1 MEKIYYV
8 TQDTTGRNIELTG
21 LPFTNVNQDNII
33 GIINLD
39 QKDPLYTP
47 MDQANIVNM
56 SYAAGVLEI
65 TLSDTVP
72 SITAGEKLMI
82 KLYFDDDGKASS
94 GDVTD
99 ARDKVMGGTGYGTGK
114 TGRSVKEVYD
124 QIGTKDSSDGTEP
137 TSLFGW
143 FRRLWSQMVVGST
156 TYARE
161 SSVNHNSTTV
171 ITVAEDVQT
180 KVGTNADNASDSSG
194 SGTIFG
200 KLRAIIDLLK
210 NGSYGLSEIESEV
223 ANAGTAAGTAANKAE
238 SADTK
243 LGDKDDSA
251 DDTTT
256 GSVFARLRAIINK
269 IGTSADA
276 STATTLFGW
285 IKKVWNY
292 LTDDIATSIG
302 AASSA
307 AGNAASSALSAAS
320 DASDIKTAVGSKSDS
335 AAETSSSSLFSWV
348 KKIRDYLVGI
358 VTTNPYAKD
367 SSVKDGNDTAI
378 SVTKDVQGKIGAK
391 DSSDDAEPSTL
402 FAWFRRLYM
411 NIQSV
416 YSHVYDA
423 QNTKSAV
430 SEAAS
435 ANTKIGTNS
444 DAAVEIS
451 GSGTIFGRLRAI
463 IDNYLDNS
471 QYGLSKIYTDTAK
484 DSSVKTNV
492 GGTDY
497 TAIGELRDN
506 NHGLSALLAKL
517 AQIIAD
523 IGTIQTETEILSL
536 PNAARIDIVT
546 PEQSSGA
553 ISNLQIH
560 ANVMYHLGDLT
571 ALSLIMV
578 EPSDLTIYNEF
589 VVCFFCQ
596 TGFTLQITHWDANT
610 QVLFNSGATCEAG
623 HYYILSVVDNLALL
637 AKF

>member
-39 QKDPLYTP
+39 QQDPLYTP
-47 MDQANIVNM
+47 MDQANIVNI

-94 GDVTD
+94 GDVTE
-99 ARDKVMGGTGYGTGK
+99 ARDKEKCGTGYGTGK

-156 TYARE
+156 TYAKE
-161 SSVNHNSTTV
+161 TSVNHNNTTV
-171 ITVAEDVQT
+171 ITVAENVQT
-180 KVGTNADNASDSSG
+180 KVGAKDSSDSEEPATLFAWFRRQWQKIQSIFNAVSETTNNVTTSAIEQAKAANNKIGANADSASDMVG

-200 KLRAIIDLLK
+200 KLRAIIELLK
-210 NGSYGLSEIESEV
+210 NGSYGLSEISTAV
-223 ANAGTAAGTAANKAE
+223 DNAGTAAGTAANKAE
-238 SADTK
+238 SADEK
-243 LGDKDDSA
+243 LGDKGDSA
-251 DDTTT
+251 DDTTA
-256 GSVFARLRAIINK
+256 GSVFARMRAIIN
-269 IGTSADA
+269 
-276 STATTLFGW
+276 
-285 IKKVWNY
+285 
-292 LTDDIATSIG
+292 
-302 AASSA
+302 
-307 AGNAASSALSAAS
+307 
-320 DASDIKTAVGSKSDS
+320 
-335 AAETSSSSLFSWV
+335 
-348 KKIRDYLVGI
+348 
-358 VTTNPYAKD
+358 
-367 SSVKDGNDTAI
+367 
-378 SVTKDVQGKIGAK
+378 
-391 DSSDDAEPSTL
+391 
-402 FAWFRRLYM
+402 
-411 NIQSV
+411 
-416 YSHVYDA
+416 
-423 QNTKSAV
+423 
-430 SEAAS
+430 
-435 ANTKIGTNS
+435 KIGTNS
-444 DAAVEIS
+444 DAAVEVS

-471 QYGLSKIYTDTAK
+471 NYGLSKIYTDMAKQSNVGTSSDTAAENGSTLFAVLKWVK
-484 DSSVKTNV
+484 DKLGTPAASHTVAGDAGDAAADAAAIKSAVGDKSNSAGEASTDTMFSWVKKLRDYLNGIVNTAPYAKESSVKTNV

-523 IGTIQTETEILSL
+523 IGTIQAETEILSL

>member
-8 TQDTTGRNIELTG
+8 TQVTTGRNIELTG

-56 SYAAGVLEI
+56 SYAPGVLEI

-114 TGRSVKEVYD
+114 TGKSVKEVYD

-137 TSLFGW
+137 TTLFGW
-143 FRRLWSQMVVGST
+143 FRRLWNQMVVGST

-161 SSVNHNSTTV
+161 SSVNHNSTSV

-180 KVGTNADNASDSSG
+180 KIGAKDNTDSEEPATLFSWFRRLFQNTQSVYNNVYDAQNTKSAVSEAASANTKIGTNADNASDSSG

-200 KLRAIIDLLK
+200 KLRAIIELLK
-210 NGSYGLSEIESEV
+210 NSTYGLSEIESEV

-238 SADTK
+238 SADNK
-243 LGDKDDSA
+243 LGDKGDSA
-251 DDTTT
+251 NDTTG
-256 GSVFARLRAIINK
+256 GSVFARLRAIIN
-269 IGTSADA
+269 
-276 STATTLFGW
+276 
-285 IKKVWNY
+285 
-292 LTDDIATSIG
+292 
-302 AASSA
+302 
-307 AGNAASSALSAAS
+307 
-320 DASDIKTAVGSKSDS
+320 
-335 AAETSSSSLFSWV
+335 
-348 KKIRDYLVGI
+348 
-358 VTTNPYAKD
+358 
-367 SSVKDGNDTAI
+367 
-378 SVTKDVQGKIGAK
+378 
-391 DSSDDAEPSTL
+391 
-402 FAWFRRLYM
+402 
-411 NIQSV
+411 
-416 YSHVYDA
+416 
-423 QNTKSAV
+423 
-430 SEAAS
+430 
-435 ANTKIGTNS
+435 KIGTNS

-471 QYGLSKIYTDTAK
+471 SYGLSKIYTDMAKQSNVGTSSDNAAENGSTLFAVLKWVKDKLGTPAASHTVAGDAGNAATDAAAIKTAIGDK
-484 DSSVKTNV
+484 SNTSGEASTDTMFSWVKKLRDYLNGIVNTAPYAKESSVKTNV

>member
-1 MEKIYYV
+1 MKKIYYV

-39 QKDPLYTP
+39 QQDPLYTP

-56 SYAAGVLEI
+56 SYAAGVLDI

-180 KVGTNADNASDSSG
+180 KVGAKDNTDSEEPATLFSWFRKTYQNILSVYSNVYDAQNTKSAVSEAASANTKIGTNADNASDSFG

-238 SADTK
+238 SADDK
-243 LGDKDDSA
+243 LGDKGDSA

-256 GSVFARLRAIINK
+256 GSVFARLRAIIN
-269 IGTSADA
+269 
-276 STATTLFGW
+276 
-285 IKKVWNY
+285 
-292 LTDDIATSIG
+292 
-302 AASSA
+302 
-307 AGNAASSALSAAS
+307 
-320 DASDIKTAVGSKSDS
+320 
-335 AAETSSSSLFSWV
+335 
-348 KKIRDYLVGI
+348 
-358 VTTNPYAKD
+358 
-367 SSVKDGNDTAI
+367 
-378 SVTKDVQGKIGAK
+378 
-391 DSSDDAEPSTL
+391 
-402 FAWFRRLYM
+402 
-411 NIQSV
+411 
-416 YSHVYDA
+416 
-423 QNTKSAV
+423 
-430 SEAAS
+430 
-435 ANTKIGTNS
+435 KIGTNS

-471 QYGLSKIYTDTAK
+471 SYGLSKIYTDMVKQSNVGTSSDTAAENGSTLFAVLKWVK
-484 DSSVKTNV
+484 DKLGTPASGHTVAGDAGDAATDAEAIKTAVGDKSNSAGEASTDTMFSWVKKLRDYLNGIVNTAPYAKESSVKTNV

-517 AQIIAD
+517 AQIIAYL
-523 IGTIQTETEILSL
+523 GTIQIETQILSL